1 MYFPKGYTCLGE
13 GGLLLKSFLCHLK
26 GKNNQHRIIYKKE
39 LCGTYKIS
47 WIGKAAECY
56 ATPGEPPLPISWG
69 KLLLPVPCGVS
80 LLSSS
85 AGLSSAGQRY
95 ARDST
100 EYTVC
105 TRQPLHAAQNTYA
118 MGSGSM
124 ASPVLRFTNPL
135 TKRVSYSKQ
144 WGF

>member
-1 MYFPKGYTCLGE
+1 MYFPKGYPCLGE

-69 KLLLPVPCGVS
+69 KLLFPVPRGVSPLLFSRTQLCRPKVRTGQHRICGVYQAA
-80 LLSSS
+80 LTHC
-85 AGLSSAGQRY
+85 
-95 ARDST
+95 T
-100 EYTVC
+100 EYIYNGVWLYGKSC
-105 TRQPLHAAQNTYA
+105 TPVYQ
-118 MGSGSM
+118 
-124 ASPVLRFTNPL
+124 SPNQTGLL
-135 TKRVSYSKQ
+135 
-144 WGF
+144 